1 MGAILLTASHNPG
14 GPTEDFGIKYNA
26 QNGGPALETLTN
38 LIYEKSKTITTYKQ
52 AEVGEIDLSHIKVT
66 EGQLDDGHS
75 WRVKVVDT
83 CAEYT
88 QLMKTLFDFDSIKKL
103 IERSDFSMCFDG
115 MHGISGPY
123 ALEILGR
130 ELGVPE

>member
-52 AEVGEIDLSHIKVT
+52 AEVSEIDLSQIQVT

-75 WRVKVVDT
+75 WRVKVLDT

-88 QLMKTLFDFDSIKKL
+88 QLMKTLFDFDLIRKL
-103 IERSDFSMCFDG
+103 IERSDFSVCFDG

-123 ALEILGR
+123 ALEILGK